1 MSKEELE
8 VLISQT
14 NEDERK
20 YTTFIFQKLQTAEAK
35 FSQILEVYKDIENEL
50 QANQN
55 ALNIWLTFLSNK
67 YTAKPSEEAEQ
78 CSIT

>member
-8 VLISQT
+8 VLIAQT

-35 FSQILEVYKDIENEL
+35 FNQVLEVYKDVENEL
-50 QANQN
+50 RANQN
-55 ALNIWLTFLSNK
+55 ALNIWLTFLSDK
-67 YTAKPSEEAEQ
+67 YIAEPSEEIKQ
-78 CSIT
+78 CSST